1 MKKMLI
7 LLAVI
12 LLLTPKV
19 SAQSIGDGVDIALG
33 VVPERISQSL
43 EDNAGLS
50 VTELIKSPPSKIF
63 DLMLAEA
70 KDSIKAIASTLSM
83 IVGIILLITVVQSL
97 STGIEGTTEN
107 ILQLA
112 GCLWIIFVLSDNMA
126 RCILEGIAAILD
138 CTRFMMSY
146 IPVYS
151 GVAAAAGLPAS
162 SLIYHSTII
171 GAGQIISQITQNILS
186 PLIGVFLSISVAGVI
201 SENKGLMNVSTA
213 IKKTVIWMLTLMMT
227 IFVGLVT
234 MQSFIA
240 GVTDLSV
247 SKTAKF
253 LVGSFVPV
261 VGSVISDAVSVAK
274 NSMGMI
280 KATVGSIGIVVTLL
294 FFLPI
299 LVKITLWRAAI
310 FLGTLIGD
318 IMGVEYSGKVLSAFN
333 DTLVILTAIIL
344 SVALLFVISTGVIL
358 SLGVV

>member
-7 LLAVI
+7 ILVVI
-12 LLLTPKV
+12 LLLTPRV
-19 SAQSIGDGVDIALG
+19 SAQSIGDGVELALG
-33 VVPERISQSL
+33 KVPEQITQNL
-43 EDNAGLS
+43 EDITELS
-50 VTELIKSPPSKIF
+50 ITELIKSPPSTIF
-63 DLMLAEA
+63 KLMLEQA
-70 KDSIKAIASTLSM
+70 KGSVKAIASTLSM
-83 IVGIILLITVVQSL
+83 IVGIILLITVVQCL

-112 GCLWIIFVLSDNMA
+112 GCLWIIFILSDNMA
-126 RCILEGIAAILD
+126 SCILDGIAAILD

-201 SENKGLMNVSTA
+201 SGNKGLMNVSTA
-213 IKKTVIWMLTLMMT
+213 IKKSVIWLLTLMMT

-240 GVTDLSV
+240 GV
-247 SKTAKF
+247 KTAKF

-261 VGSVISDAVSVAK
+261 VGGVISDAVSVAK
-274 NSMGMI
+274 NSMGII

-294 FFLPI
+294 FFLPVLI
-299 LVKITLWRAAI
+299 KITLWRAAI

-318 IMGVEYSGKVLSAFN
+318 IMGVEYSSKVLSAFN
-333 DTLVILTAIIL
+333 DTLIILTAIIL
-344 SVALLFVISTGVIL
+344 SVGLLFIISTGVIL

>member
-1 MKKMLI
+1 MKKMLMILIILI
-7 LLAVI
+7 LL
-12 LLLTPKV
+12 TTKV
-19 SAQSIGDGVDIALG
+19 SAQSITNGVDHALD
-33 VVPERISQSL
+33 VVPEQISQDL
-43 EDNAGLS
+43 EDQTGL
-50 VTELIKSPPSKIF
+50 TIIELIKAPPSTIYNLIL
-63 DLMLAEA
+63 DQA
-70 KDSIKAIASTLSM
+70 KGSIKSIASTLSM
-83 IVGIILLITVVQSL
+83 IIGIILLITVVQSL
-97 STGIEGTTEN
+97 STGIDGTTQS

-126 RCILEGIAAILD
+126 RCILEGIAAIVD

-171 GAGQIISQITQNILS
+171 AAGQVISQITQNILS

-201 SENKGLMNVSTA
+201 SDNKGLMNISTA
-213 IKKTVIWMLTLMMT
+213 IKKSVIWILTLMMT

-240 GVTDLSV
+240 GITDLSV

-261 VGSVISDAVSVAK
+261 VGGVISDAVSVAK
-274 NSMGMI
+274 NSMGII

-299 LVKITLWRAAI
+299 LIKITLWRVAI
-310 FLGTLIGD
+310 FLGSLIGD
-318 IMGVEYSGKVLSAFN
+318 IMGVEYSAKVLGAFN

-344 SVALLFVISTGVIL
+344 SVGLLFIISTGVIL
-358 SLGVV
+358 SLGVM